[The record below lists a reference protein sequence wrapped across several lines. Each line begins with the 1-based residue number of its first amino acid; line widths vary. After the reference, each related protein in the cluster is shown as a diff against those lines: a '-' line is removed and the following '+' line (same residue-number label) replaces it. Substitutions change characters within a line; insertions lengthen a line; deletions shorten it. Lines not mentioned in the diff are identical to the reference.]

1 MNSFGRALSIFFGYS
16 VDRAGLLIPLLS
28 LHEQPTNK
36 EQKRGASATESRYL
50 RKAMKLRTVRSVPV
64 VRPSKAQS
72 QQPDWDAIYAAQSE
86 EDLGRYGY

>member
-1 MNSFGRALSIFFGYS
+1 
-16 VDRAGLLIPLLS
+16 
-28 LHEQPTNK
+28 
-36 EQKRGASATESRYL
+36 
-50 RKAMKLRTVRSVPV
+50 MKLRTVRSVPV